1 MSTIGNDTSTDSAAA
16 RLVVSH
22 GDKEVGSH
30 AISQRQILIG
40 RRMDCDIRI
49 DCKNASRHHAQIFK
63 VLHDAYVLDLDSK
76 NGTFVNGRRIAKH
89 ALRDG
94 DIISIGNFR
103 LRFVQAGG

>member
-1 MSTIGNDTSTDSAAA
+1 MSAPENDMAIDSSAA
-16 RLVVSH
+16 RLIVSH
-22 GDKEVGSH
+22 GDKEVGRH
-30 AISQRQILIG
+30 AIKQRQILIG

-89 ALRDG
+89 ALKHG
-94 DIISIGNFR
+94 DVISIGNYR
-103 LRFVQAGG
+103 LRYVQPGS

>member
-1 MSTIGNDTSTDSAAA
+1 MSLPDDEISAETSAA
-16 RLVVSH
+16 RLIVSH
-22 GDKEVGSH
+22 GEKEVGSH
-30 AISQRQILIG
+30 PISQRQILIG
-40 RRMDCDIRI
+40 RRLDCDIRI

-94 DIISIGNFR
+94 DVISIGNFR
-103 LRFVQAGG
+103 LRYVQAGG